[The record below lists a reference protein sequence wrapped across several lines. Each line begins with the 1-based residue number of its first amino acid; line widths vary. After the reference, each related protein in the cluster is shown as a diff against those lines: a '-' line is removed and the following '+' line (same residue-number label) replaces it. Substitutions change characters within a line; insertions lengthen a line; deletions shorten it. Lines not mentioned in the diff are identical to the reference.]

1 MKKQISLLALLLGVM
16 LLLSS
21 CGGLPTEADEL
32 VNKMIDE
39 GYASQQTVGDEN
51 ISSYVEEYGLTR
63 EDVSAIVHAQKT
75 NQGEVQLT
83 MGTFLFCKDESTAI
97 TLKSAIEAS
106 LQEQFGA
113 INNPHYRN
121 MTVEQKGNVTFFG
134 TKKIWEVAND

>member
-1 MKKQISLLALLLGVM
+1 MKKISLFALLLGVM

-21 CGGLPTEADEL
+21 CGGLPTKADEL
-32 VNKMIDE
+32 VDKMIDE

-63 EDVSAIVHAQKT
+63 EDVTAIVHAQKT
-75 NQGEVQLT
+75 KQGDVQLT

-97 TLKSAIEAS
+97 SLKTAIETS
-106 LQEQFGA
+106 LTEQFGA

-134 TKKIWEVAND
+134 TKKIWEDAND

>member
-1 MKKQISLLALLLGVM
+1 MKKISLLALLLGVI

-63 EDVSAIVHAQKT
+63 EDVAAIVHAQKT
-75 NQGEVQLT
+75 KQGEVQLT

-97 TLKSAIEAS
+97 TLKTAIENS
-106 LQEQFGA
+106 LIEQFGA
-113 INNPHYRN
+113 INNPHYHN
-121 MTVEQKGNVTFFG
+121 MTVEQKGSITFFG